1 MPQGVARWHP
11 DLAGALR
18 FLAEQLIVIGP
29 TMVPA
34 LLLALARTRRGTVQA
49 EFVAMAGVLRLAVLG
64 QAFAAGKALANWAVV
79 SLMPAAE
86 LAAGV
91 LVTWG
96 RLLALSSRLALA
108 VSVALP
114 LANPGCL
121 SAHEAKS

>member
-29 TMVPA
+29 AMVPA

-79 SLMPAAE
+79 SLMPAA
-86 LAAGV
+86 GV